1 MVLQRPDFTFE
12 SGKAVNSQ
20 ESEFHFGS
28 RPGPGRLAVGWTR
41 TRIQDSPVPARAAL
55 QEENWEPFSK
65 GNRPVLESQLAC
77 VRACMHLHMDVSLCV
92 HVCRC
97 VRLHMDVSLCVRVCR
112 GGGWGGTSRPS
123 PSAASLPAAS
133 PTVCCGRCLAVPWQ
147 RRNRMYLWIAAGTSP
162 SSQAAHTVPLPKGLL
177 RRRTAW
183 VQVGDKWYLCPE
195 GGRDGILHGVSG
207 GEGRGEEEEDTR
219 VHSPAE
225 ALLWELAAAS
235 LCPTED
241 AKETAWEEELPST
254 GLVCGRL
261 IAVFPTIT
269 VAPHGGRA
277 LCQDMCSVLRLANI

>member
-1 MVLQRPDFTFE
+1 MRGTC
-12 SGKAVNSQ
+12 SYTTRAVATSCDGATTTGFYFQIRKSSNSQ

-55 QEENWEPFSK
+55 QEENWKPFSK

-77 VRACMHLHMDVSLCV
+77 VRACVRLHMGVSLCV
-92 HVCRC
+92 HVCRCVRLHMGVSLCVRVCRC

-112 GGGWGGTSRPS
+112 GGGGGGTSRPS
-123 PSAASLPAAS
+123 PSAASLPAAN

-183 VQVGDKWYLCPE
+183 VQVGDKWCLCRE
-195 GGRDGILHGVSG
+195 GGRDGILRGVSG
-207 GEGRGEEEEDTR
+207 GEGRG
-219 VHSPAE
+219 
-225 ALLWELAAAS
+225 
-235 LCPTED
+235 
-241 AKETAWEEELPST
+241 
-254 GLVCGRL
+254 G
-261 IAVFPTIT
+261 
-269 VAPHGGRA
+269 GGRHTCA
-277 LCQDMCSVLRLANI
+277 QPSRGPPLGARSGFPLPNRGC